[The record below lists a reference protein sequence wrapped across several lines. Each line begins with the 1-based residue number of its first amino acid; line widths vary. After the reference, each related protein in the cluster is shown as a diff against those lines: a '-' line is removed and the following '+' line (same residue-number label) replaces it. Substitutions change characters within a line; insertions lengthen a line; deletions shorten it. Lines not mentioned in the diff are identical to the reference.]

1 MQCAKLIRHDCTRQR
16 LEGFCLDRR
25 LVNWALAAT
34 PPHDPLQISGQSAS
48 LPKMPAQRRAIP
60 VPGSLSR
67 NRGPAGVCTR
77 CLNRRATNAGCETK
91 PGRVGRQPSAA
102 EPLAPSPNDI
112 SPRCDA
118 MPDLN

>member
-1 MQCAKLIRHDCTRQR
+1 MQCAKLIGHDCTRQR

-67 NRGPAGVCTR
+67 KSGTGRGLHKVFESTGHECRVRDEAWSCW
-77 CLNRRATNAGCETK
+77 ETAQR
-91 PGRVGRQPSAA
+91 GGAVGTFAK
-102 EPLAPSPNDI
+102 
-112 SPRCDA
+112 
-118 MPDLN
+118 

>member
-48 LPKMPAQRRAIP
+48 LPKMPAQRRD
-60 VPGSLSR
+60 PGARFFVSESGTG
-67 NRGPAGVCTR
+67 RGLHKVFESTGHECRVRDEAWSCW
-77 CLNRRATNAGCETK
+77 ETAQR
-91 PGRVGRQPSAA
+91 GGAVGTFAK
-102 EPLAPSPNDI
+102 
-112 SPRCDA
+112 
-118 MPDLN
+118 